1 MNNTSANYNE
11 EVQNELPENEVV
23 LGEEPVITAE
33 PEQET
38 AEKPEKTPKQKK
50 PKKGKWGYRI
60 LSLLVLALV
69 AAAVVLPVS
78 VFTGTLESKAL
89 YSVVL
94 DLFKGGNSKWF
105 DFLPLVAGNS
115 GVALAYGLTT
125 YVCLIL
131 LVVSAVIAFV
141 NLFTGRYRAVKLSA
155 FFVATAL
162 AFNVLS
168 VYAVSAFALKS
179 PKLDYYLLGGFGGAF
194 LLYFILCVA
203 KNKRAWYNLLNAVL
217 SIAFAGATAYV
228 LCANAGEVETL
239 ANESLLNKLLVL
251 VSSAIAVLAI
261 LIALIR
267 MTVKKGRAF
276 ELIVFIFEL
285 LAGGVLVYL
294 AIAKLTDA
302 KLLFAIVAAGVAL
315 LQVLMTIIVIGVA
328 KKKARKAK
336 QAQEAEES
344 PEEETAEVEE
354 VPEEEVEEEVEAVVY
369 DGGPIPVD
377 TTEVQEEI
385 EEEPVAE
392 AEVEEEPAPAPTPVI
407 LPTASVQTAEYDYYN
422 SKAFDPF
429 IATLDGEERNQ
440 FTELFILKVKGT
452 FPELP
457 DYVVGGDN
465 RAFFHKFFIYLG
477 QYRNRVPD
485 GLMAKIYSFSTRI

>member
-1 MNNTSANYNE
+1 
-11 EVQNELPENEVV
+11 
-23 LGEEPVITAE
+23 
-33 PEQET
+33 
-38 AEKPEKTPKQKK
+38 
-50 PKKGKWGYRI
+50 
-60 LSLLVLALV
+60 
-69 AAAVVLPVS
+69 
-78 VFTGTLESKAL
+78 
-89 YSVVL
+89 
-94 DLFKGGNSKWF
+94 
-105 DFLPLVAGNS
+105 
-115 GVALAYGLTT
+115 
-125 YVCLIL
+125 
-131 LVVSAVIAFV
+131 
-141 NLFTGRYRAVKLSA
+141 LFTGRYRAVKLSA